1 MPLSPTASLSDLDPF
16 FVVARKAAFLKSE
29 LVGLSGDYVY
39 AEDKSVHYEIELTLR
54 SGAKCVVVMPLEK
67 GKEDEPKAELTRL
80 HQEWIAYAFSSR
92 APRMIPPPPT
102 ESIKPLDMATIIPA
116 AT

>member
-1 MPLSPTASLSDLDPF
+1 MPLSSSTNLSDLDPF
-16 FVVARKAAFLKSE
+16 FVVSRKAAFLKSE

-39 AEDKSVHYEIELTLR
+39 ADDNSVHYEIELTMR
-54 SGAKCVVVMPLEK
+54 SGAKCTVTLPLEK

-92 APRMIPPPPT
+92 APRMIPPPPA
-102 ESIKPLDMATIIPA
+102 ESIKPLDTTTIIPA